1 MAVEPVLVN
10 SFSLVEKFVSLV
22 IRLCVDG
29 LRDLH
34 LNDNAFMDVFL
45 KILIPNWGGRT
56 FFLQFYINLFCVK
69 KIMCNFAQSKKMR
82 LM

>member
-29 LRDLH
+29 LKDLH

-45 KILIPNWGGRT
+45 RFLIPNWGSRT
-56 FFLQFYINLFCVK
+56 YFLQFYINLFLCKENNV
-69 KIMCNFAQSKKMR
+69 
-82 LM
+82 